1 MFGGVKFHGRA
12 ETADLALSAEPP
24 KWKINLL
31 VLLTLYPTA
40 MLLTPLLHLLFRGF
54 GLPAMMLISNILC
67 VAATSWLLVPLAS
80 RFYLRWLEGD
90 TTPRQGALATLSIAA
105 LFALMFIVFQALPAG
120 FWN

>member
-1 MFGGVKFHGRA
+1 
-12 ETADLALSAEPP
+12 
-24 KWKINLL
+24 
-31 VLLTLYPTA
+31 
-40 MLLTPLLHLLFRGF
+40 
-54 GLPAMMLISNILC
+54 MMLISNILC